1 MFLTRIPGP
10 ASVAPGAVEVG
21 RSAAWFPLVGAAIGV
36 VEGFIGWVFSYFTA
50 KSAPDWPHS
59 SAPIIIAV
67 LVVGVGIVL
76 TGALHLDGLADMAD
90 GFGGGWTR
98 EDVLRIMRDHAIGSY
113 GAVALILVLV
123 LKIACLSALITRG
136 AAITYLIVAS
146 ALSRGAMVAVG
157 FYLPYARSSEGGLGG
172 SFENLGKSEVAC
184 SSALAVAFSFV
195 GGWRIAVVSLVVA
208 GLVSLGSAWYCRRRI
223 GGVTGDTLGA
233 TSEICETVI
242 LTVGTLFPR

>member
-36 VEGFIGWVFSYFTA
+36 IEGFVGWVLSYFA
-50 KSAPDWPHS
+50 VKSDSNWSHS
-59 SAPIIIAV
+59 SVPIVIAV
-67 LVVGVGIVL
+67 LVVGTGVVL

-98 EDVLRIMRDHAIGSY
+98 EDVLRIMRDHVIGSY
-113 GAVALILVLV
+113 GAVALILVLL
-123 LKIACLSALITRG
+123 LKIASVSALITRG
-136 AAITYLIVAS
+136 AAITYLIVAA
-146 ALSRGAMVAVG
+146 ALSRGAIVAVG
-157 FYLPYARSSEGGLGG
+157 FSLPYARSSEGGLGG
-172 SFENLGKSEVAC
+172 SFENLGKIEVAC
-184 SSALAVAFSFV
+184 SSALAVALSFV
-195 GGWRIAVVSLVVA
+195 GGWRTAVISLFLA
-208 GLVSLGSAWYCRRRI
+208 GLASFGSARYCRRRI

-242 LTVGTLFPR
+242 LMVGALFPR